1 LAVFSWPF
9 LGQREAKMK
18 KLITFIMVLGLA
30 AGVRAERGLSQ
41 TENPDT
47 ENFLMAKEPV
57 TVIGPLCGDCS
68 VYIVYV
74 EKAEDALQAALTTGD
89 MLYLS
94 RIDTALKPDRDSYT
108 ARNSIIRLLP
118 HPATIALLGLAGFM
132 FGCRR
137 NVRGLLLRI

>member
-1 LAVFSWPF
+1 
-9 LGQREAKMK
+9 MK
-18 KLITFIMVLGLA
+18 KLVTLVVVMGLA

-47 ENFLMAKEPV
+47 ENFLMTKELAAA
-57 TVIGPLCGDCS
+57 IGALYGDCS
-68 VYIVYV
+68 VYIVCL
-74 EKAEDALQAALTTGD
+74 EKPEDELQAALTAGD
-89 MLYLS
+89 MLYPL
-94 RIDTALKPDRDSYT
+94 RVDIALKPDGDSHAARD
-108 ARNSIIRLLP
+108 SIIRLLP